1 VGFLEKIVI
10 VTKRDIKHHGGGG
23 DIYAHEIA
31 RRLVDEFDFTIVA
44 SNVANASK
52 EEVID
57 GVKIAR
63 LSTSVSRMRLMV
75 PLYLV
80 KNKFDFV
87 VDNVTVIPWFTPLY
101 CNTPKTAII
110 HQLVQELFY
119 NELPQYQ
126 AKIAYRI
133 EPELFRPYRNT
144 PIVCPGGKGTI
155 ETLVGIGIPKRNVF
169 SIPGG
174 CPPEFISICKNA
186 WDRKA
191 SFPLVVCLARLE
203 PYKRIDFAI
212 QAFAKVKK
220 NVPDAQLVIIGW
232 GSHEQAL
239 RSLVNS
245 LNLQDSV
252 KFTGRVDCKEK
263 MKLLMQAYV
272 HIWSLG
278 TRDGGGLSIIEAGAC
293 GTASLA
299 WDVAG
304 PQDTI
309 ITGKTG
315 FLLPYG
321 DVAGLANRMEE
332 LLVNEKLRRRLSS
345 EAQKWAS
352 QNTWDQAAEK
362 FREHIKLELT

>member
-1 VGFLEKIVI
+1 VILEKIAI

-23 DIYAHEIA
+23 DIYVHEIA
-31 RRLVDEFDFTIVA
+31 RRLVNEFDITIIT

-57 GVKIAR
+57 GVKIVR
-63 LSTSVSRMRLMV
+63 LSTSVSRMRFIV
-75 PLYLV
+75 PLYLL

-87 VDNVTVIPWFTPLY
+87 VDNVTVVPWFTPLY

-126 AKIAYRI
+126 AKIAYRM

-144 PIVCPGGKGTI
+144 PIVCPGGQSTI
-155 ETLVGIGIPKRNVF
+155 ETLVGIGIPRRNVF

-174 CPPEFISICKNA
+174 CPPEFISNCKNA
-186 WDRKA
+186 WERKA
-191 SFPLVVCLARLE
+191 SFPLVVLLARLE
-203 PYKRIDFAI
+203 AYKRIDFAI

-220 NVPDAQLVIIGW
+220 NVPDAQFAIIGW
-232 GSHEQAL
+232 GKHEQAL

-252 KFTGRVDCKEK
+252 KFMGRVDCKEK

-272 HIWSLG
+272 HIWSLAP
-278 TRDGGGLSIIEAGAC
+278 RDGCGLSIIEASAC

-304 PQDTI
+304 PKDTI
-309 ITGKTG
+309 INGENG

-321 DVAGLANRMEE
+321 DVAGLANKMEE
-332 LLVNEKLRRRLSS
+332 LLVNQKLLRQISC

-352 QNTWDQAAEK
+352 QNTWNQVSEK
-362 FREHIKLELT
+362 FREHIKIELT

>member
-1 VGFLEKIVI
+1 M

-23 DIYAHEIA
+23 DIFVHEIA

-44 SNVANASK
+44 SNIAKASK
-52 EEVID
+52 DEVID
-57 GVKIAR
+57 GVKIVR

-75 PLYLV
+75 PLYLA

-101 CNTPKTAII
+101 CNSPKTAVI

-119 NELPQYQ
+119 TEIPRFQ
-126 AKIAYRI
+126 AKIAYHL
-133 EPELFRPYRNT
+133 EPELFRPYRNI
-144 PIVCPGGKGTI
+144 PIVCPGGQSTI
-155 ETLVGIGIPKRNVF
+155 ATLEVVGIPKRNVV
-169 SIPGG
+169 SISGG
-174 CPPEFISICKNA
+174 CPPEFITKCKNS

-191 SFPLVVCLARLE
+191 PYPLVVVLARLE

-220 NVPDAQLVIIGW
+220 NVPDAKLVIIGW

-239 RSLVNS
+239 RMLVNS

-252 KFTGRVDCKEK
+252 RFAGRIDCKEK
-263 MKLLMQAYV
+263 MKLLMEAYV
-272 HIWSLG
+272 HIWSLAS
-278 TRDGGGLSIIEAGAC
+278 RDGCGLSIIEAAAC

-309 ITGKTG
+309 INEKTG

-321 DVAGLANRMEE
+321 DVQGLADRLEQ
-332 LLVNEKLRRRLSS
+332 LLANEKLRRRLSS

-352 QNTWDQAAEK
+352 QNTWDQVAEK
-362 FREHIKLELT
+362 FRQHIRNNI